1 MSAETTPAGPG
12 LSLSKAKLSEEETAA
27 LLAVLYAGSRQEA
40 LHSADDRP
48 RAGGWASY
56 YRGVRSPLIYGR
68 DAWRTYHQ
76 Q

>member
-1 MSAETTPAGPG
+1 MSAETAPAGPG
-12 LSLSKAKLSEEETAA
+12 LSLSKANLSEEETAA
-27 LLAVLYAGSRQEA
+27 LLAVLYAGSRQEP
-40 LHSADDRP
+40 LRSADDRP

-56 YRGVRSPLIYGR
+56 YRGVRSQLIYGR